1 MRPRPEEDRMAKKV
15 RLFVWRDVLRDYTS
29 GIIAAIATDAD
40 EAREAV
46 VAGAEDWEK
55 ATLYAE
61 MGEPP
66 EVHDAPFGVHVWGG
80 G

>member
-1 MRPRPEEDRMAKKV
+1 MAKKL
-15 RLFVWRDVLRDYTS
+15 RLFVWRDVLCDYTC

-46 VAGAEDWEK
+46 VAGLEDWERP
-55 ATLYAE
+55 TLYAE
-61 MGEPP
+61 MGKPP